1 MVKFWDFV
9 GKQLAR
15 LRFGVTYIQMIY
27 YASVILGALVLVTD
41 RIFGEGIIGWVDSLL
56 IIAGIFI
63 LEWLLGYYTE
73 RMGVIKKD
81 VLQTMKQNIPGGRMV
96 QQEIWSTVQ
105 IPLLEE
111 MAERVLKKTLD
122 KYKDEIIEVLKQ
134 NQKESR
140 SK

>member
-41 RIFGEGIIGWVDSLL
+41 RIFGEGTIGWIDSLL
-56 IIAGIFI
+56 IIGGIFI

-73 RMGVIKKD
+73 RMGVIKTD
-81 VLQTMKQNIPGGRMV
+81 VLQTMKQNIPGGRML